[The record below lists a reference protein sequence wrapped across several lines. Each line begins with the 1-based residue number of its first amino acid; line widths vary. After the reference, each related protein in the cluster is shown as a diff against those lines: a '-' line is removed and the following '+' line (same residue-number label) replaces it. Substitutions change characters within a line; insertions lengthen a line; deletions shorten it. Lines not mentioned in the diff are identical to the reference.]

1 MTGHHE
7 LRPEAMPLCGPADT
21 IELIGSAH
29 GTGHHAERREW
40 VYVAVHRGHGLWTHV
55 YDVVHHP
62 GPFGEEIR
70 LIRVLPGD
78 RRDEA
83 RSWALAAKGKRL
95 AGTAGHGKFAGTAG
109 YGKFAGTA
117 ERDGAMAMAGSA
129 VDTTRESK
137 CLLPAAP

>member
-1 MTGHHE
+1 MTRYHE

-21 IELIGSAH
+21 IELIGSAR
-29 GTGHHAERREW
+29 GTGRHAERRQW
-40 VYVAVHRGHGLWTHV
+40 IYVAVHRGHGLWTHV

-95 AGTAGHGKFAGTAG
+95 AGKAGH
-109 YGKFAGTA
+109 GKFAGTA
-117 ERDGAMAMAGSA
+117 ERDGDMAMAGSA
-129 VDTTRESK
+129 VHTTRESK